1 MTDKEIMIICPNSN
15 LKNYILKLQ
24 HERDKLRKY
33 LIDICKLLG
42 IDTRQ
47 SLLGANCLE
56 FYTVL
61 SSTAENR
68 IKELKEWQEANQPT
82 GICET
87 CTAKSVEDMYKYKQ
101 ALNEI
106 EKIVNTDY
114 YQDSWGTLAIKV
126 NNIKGIINKVKEKTI
141 NEKS

>member
-15 LKNYILKLQ
+15 LKNYVLKLQ
-24 HERDKLRKY
+24 HERDELRKY

-42 IDTRQ
+42 IDTGQ

-101 ALNEI
+101 ALDRIENIVADDDSLIQDYEI
-106 EKIVNTDY
+106 AYDLGVVILD
-114 YQDSWGTLAIKV
+114 
-126 NNIKGIINKVKEKTI
+126 IINKAKE
-141 NEKS
+141 E